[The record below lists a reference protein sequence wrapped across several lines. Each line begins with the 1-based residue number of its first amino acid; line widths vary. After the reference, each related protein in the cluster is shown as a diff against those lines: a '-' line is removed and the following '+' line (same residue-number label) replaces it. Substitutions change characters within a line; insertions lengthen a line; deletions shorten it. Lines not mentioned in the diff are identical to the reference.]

1 MLLIREKL
9 ESTHKKSKFFI
20 QQGGI
25 FMSSN
30 KKAIITG
37 AGSGIGQS
45 TAVRLAKEG
54 VDIAVVDI
62 SEKGGNETV
71 EMVKGLGANAIFIKA
86 DVSRKE
92 EVKNYVDKTLEEFD
106 RIDYFFNNAGI
117 SGSGQFFLNTSVE
130 EIEQIVG
137 INLMGALYGVRYVA
151 EAMLKNGGGS
161 IVNTASSA
169 GVIGQDSVVTY
180 SATKHGIVG
189 LTKSMVAEYA
199 KDGLRV
205 NAIAPGP
212 TETPMVKAFYAANP
226 EMKENATG
234 GIPQKRLGTPE
245 EVAELVTFLLT
256 SKAEYINGEVIR
268 IDGGFTNTK

>member
-1 MLLIREKL
+1 MTTK
-9 ESTHKKSKFFI
+9 
-20 QQGGI
+20 
-25 FMSSN
+25 N
-30 KKAIITG
+30 KTAIITG
-37 AGSGIGQS
+37 AGSGLGQA
-45 TAVRLAKEG
+45 TAVRMAEEG
-54 VDIAVVDI
+54 INIVVVDVN
-62 SEKGGNETV
+62 EKGGNETV
-71 EMVKGLGANAIFIKA
+71 EMVKKLGVDSIFIKT
-86 DVSRKE
+86 DVSKAE
-92 EVKNYVDKTLEEFD
+92 EVKNYVDKTVEKFGK
-106 RIDYFFNNAGI
+106 IDYFFNNAGI
-117 SGSGQFFLNTSVE
+117 AGSGKYFLDTAVE
-130 EIEQIVG
+130 EIEKIVQ

-151 EAMLKNGGGS
+151 EVMLKNGGGS

-180 SATKHGIVG
+180 SATKHGIAG

-199 KDGLRV
+199 KEGLRV

-212 TETPMVKAFYAANP
+212 TETPMVKAFYEANP
-226 EMKENATG
+226 AMKENATK

>member
-1 MLLIREKL
+1 MEN
-9 ESTHKKSKFFI
+9 
-20 QQGGI
+20 G
-25 FMSSN
+25 N
-30 KKAIITG
+30 KVAIITG
-37 AGSGIGQS
+37 GGSGLGQS
-45 TAVRLAKEG
+45 TALRLAEEK
-54 VDIAVVDI
+54 VNIVVVDI

-71 EMVKGLGANAIFIKA
+71 EMVKKLGVEAVFIKA
-86 DVSRKE
+86 DVSKQE
-92 EVKNYVDKTLEEFD
+92 EVKNYVDKTVEQFGK
-106 RIDYFFNNAGI
+106 IDYFFNNAGI
-117 SGSGQFFLNTSVE
+117 SGSGSYFLESSIE

-137 INLMGALYGVRYVA
+137 INLLGALYGVRYVA
-151 EAMLKNGGGS
+151 EVMLKNGGGS

-189 LTKSMVAEYA
+189 LTKSMVAEYG

-212 TETPMVKAFYAANP
+212 TETPMVKSFYEANP
-226 EMKENATG
+226 AMKENATK
-234 GIPQKRLGTPE
+234 GIPQRRLGKPE